1 MSRSCS
7 GASRLPGPCICI
19 PPPCSERSTALN
31 TVKSTLCPSSA
42 ATLFNI
48 YHTLSTTL
56 YHRSRNPTIRGHT
69 TMFKHSLNPRAPSF
83 EPMASDSES
92 REHTKMVSRNL
103 DPRAPSFEPMAS
115 NNKSQIAAMYVTA
128 HVEGLQPLTLTNIV

>member
-1 MSRSCS
+1 
-7 GASRLPGPCICI
+7 
-19 PPPCSERSTALN
+19 
-31 TVKSTLCPSSA
+31 
-42 ATLFNI
+42 
-48 YHTLSTTL
+48 
-56 YHRSRNPTIRGHT
+56 
-69 TMFKHSLNPRAPSF
+69 
-83 EPMASDSES
+83 MASDSES